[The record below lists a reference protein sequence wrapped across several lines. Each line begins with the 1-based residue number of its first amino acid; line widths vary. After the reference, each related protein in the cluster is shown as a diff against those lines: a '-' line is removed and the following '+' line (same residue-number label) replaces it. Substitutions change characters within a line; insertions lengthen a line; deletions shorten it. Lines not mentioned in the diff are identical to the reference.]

1 MANAHVCSGWTGKK
15 SISHSH
21 FFAVRLL
28 LLADTRN
35 PNARER
41 ERERE
46 SEGGERRRGRKIRKE
61 VNPAK
66 ILRLVITAD
75 LLRYETLRRILN
87 RKRTHARVNE
97 FLRQLTSR
105 LLNRDKI
112 RCFYLLVKWRFNEI
126 NCT

>member
-35 PNARER
+35 PNASTSSTGLRKHKAEGERQRER
-41 ERERE
+41 ERERA
-46 SEGGERRRGRKIRKE
+46 
-61 VNPAK
+61 AK